1 MARASTSSRASARS
15 AGQRAAQ
22 LAQRLATLGLGLG
35 VDQVG
40 NALGL
45 GQVQLAVLEGAARE
59 LARLGQAQTQ
69 GDQGLQQAA
78 STTARPPCT

>member
-1 MARASTSSRASARS
+1 LLVALAERATD
-15 AGQRAAQ
+15 
-22 LAQRLATLGLGLG
+22 LAEGLPALRLGLG

-40 NALGL
+40 DALGL

-59 LARLGQAQTQ
+59 LARFGQAQAQ
-69 GDQGLQQAA
+69 IDQGFSSA